1 MDGLSDMAARPEQL
15 ATQAGQRFADPLERC
30 DAQRRL
36 SGQSLRHVCLQTKGQ
51 PHKWKVNLAVCST
64 GELGTVSGRWVIYIK
79 LHTLRVL
86 S

>member
-1 MDGLSDMAARPEQL
+1 MDGLTDMAARPEQL

-51 PHKWKVNLAVCST
+51 PHKWKVDLAVSFHW
-64 GELGTVSGRWVIYIK
+64 GTVSGSWVIYIK

>member
-1 MDGLSDMAARPEQL
+1 MDGRSDMAARPEQL
-15 ATQAGQRFADPLERC
+15 ATQAGQRSADPLERG

-51 PHKWKVNLAVCST
+51 PHKWKVDLAVRST
-64 GELGTVSGRWVIYIK
+64 GKLGTVSGRWVK